1 MRGAETAVYECIS
14 SGDFGRLVK
23 LLRHR
28 RNLKQTELAERSGV
42 SVNTIIG
49 LERGRFNVSEDIMRK
64 LSSALGMDL
73 MFTMQPK
80 R

>member
-14 SGDFGRLVK
+14 SGDFGSLVK
-23 LLRHR
+23 SLRHR